1 MTMDYFLLLCSLLL
15 PVVSAV
21 EGKTYPTLA
30 VFFGGG
36 KGGKK
41 EGGGACQKLSNQVS
55 QHPLPLLS
63 EAGAPQRVRLL
74 CSLIPLFFPPS
85 LSSRNKINV

>member
-36 KGGKK
+36 KKGR
-41 EGGGACQKLSNQVS
+41 EVGGACQKLSNQVS

-63 EAGAPQRVRLL
+63 EAGRR
-74 CSLIPLFFPPS
+74 SG
-85 LSSRNKINV
+85 